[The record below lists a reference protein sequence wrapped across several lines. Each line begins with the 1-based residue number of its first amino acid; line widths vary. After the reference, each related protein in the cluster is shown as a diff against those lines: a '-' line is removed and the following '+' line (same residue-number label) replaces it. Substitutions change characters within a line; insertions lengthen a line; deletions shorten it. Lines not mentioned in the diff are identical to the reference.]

1 MAMRAGHQFQLL
13 SRILACPYCWAPLA
27 VDGDA
32 LRCTST
38 ACARMLPIMD
48 DVILVED
55 RNRNRSFFDGTF
67 GLMSETTHQPGTR
80 KVFYMPQSKWLE
92 ASLDEY
98 LRRGRGDAVLV
109 DVGCGP
115 SVPYTRRPRNV
126 LVGVDLSY
134 EAVRRNY
141 DVDVRVYG
149 AASHLPFGD
158 RSIDAIICFYLLHHI
173 VAESVAEGERCI
185 REAFVEFGRVLKHD
199 GRIYAFEVILGH
211 PMFLLQRLAWNTLR
225 NVYPSLDMFF
235 WSDRALREL
244 SLECLPR
251 GTELR
256 RHVFKAS
263 MWATFPFIFTLP
275 RLKLPRFLY
284 PFEICGYEWR
294 VSC

>member
-126 LVGVDLSY
+126 LVGVTRATSFSGTRCFFFN
-134 EAVRRNY
+134 AWHGIR
-141 DVDVRVYG
+141 
-149 AASHLPFGD
+149 FGT
-158 RSIDAIICFYLLHHI
+158 
-173 VAESVAEGERCI
+173 CI
-185 REAFVEFGRVLKHD
+185 RRWTCFFGQIGLCANYR
-199 GRIYAFEVILGH
+199 
-211 PMFLLQRLAWNTLR
+211 
-225 NVYPSLDMFF
+225 
-235 WSDRALREL
+235 
-244 SLECLPR
+244 
-251 GTELR
+251 
-256 RHVFKAS
+256 
-263 MWATFPFIFTLP
+263 
-275 RLKLPRFLY
+275 
-284 PFEICGYEWR
+284 
-294 VSC
+294 